1 VWRAEPSYAV
11 QGEELASPPPS
22 LALVIGGTPS
32 IAQSR
37 NAKITELVMEA
48 GGNMVSGSKTVQVE
62 VKE

>member
-11 QGEELASPPPS
+11 EGEELDSPPPS
-22 LALVIGGTPS
+22 LALVIGGNPS

-37 NAKITELVMEA
+37 NARIAELVMDA
-48 GGNMVSGSKTVQVE
+48 GGNMVSGMKTVQVE